1 MYLTDTE
8 YIESDTSGNNS
19 ENDELNKLKTMKEQQ
34 KNLEKHY
41 YDEDMH
47 SFNMFSVEEE
57 IEEKGGCESE
67 IVRNLL
73 VESLIGQEMDSNFG
87 DDENDGNDKLEEN
100 KINQYFKIGETK
112 INSDSEN
119 QINYY
124 PKTLPSI

>member
-67 IVRNLL
+67 IVRNL
-73 VESLIGQEMDSNFG
+73 
-87 DDENDGNDKLEEN
+87 
-100 KINQYFKIGETK
+100 
-112 INSDSEN
+112 
-119 QINYY
+119 
-124 PKTLPSI
+124 